1 MLEKDFQLI
10 LNSVPLV
17 ILLVDT
23 NLNIE
28 YSNLAAQEFLKL
40 NKDKLQFKNLAD
52 TFYPDSILIDT
63 ILRTKKEKKTMSI
76 ENFNLSSPYFSY
88 SGINA
93 SISIIEGAGVEKFI
107 VTINNTSFKKR
118 LESQYFISNNNVSF
132 LGLSKMLAHEI
143 KNPLSGIKGSA
154 QLLSVEVDKDKKEL
168 TDIIIQETDRV
179 NNIIKKIEYL
189 FSNDL
194 IDSETINI
202 HEIIDQSIKI
212 SQASYAKTIIFEK
225 KYDPSLPLISG
236 NKNLLIQAILNLIKN
251 SSEAII
257 KEGKIVFSTYFSL
270 WEPKEKYLGK
280 EKRITPIHVEI
291 SDNGEGISD
300 FLKETLFNPFITSKN
315 HGSGLGLTQVIGAM
329 NSHGGTAEY
338 IQSKSNTTF
347 RLSFPEMIKKNE

>member
-1 MLEKDFQLI
+1 MI
-10 LNSVPLV
+10 LNYVPLV
-17 ILLVDT
+17 ILLIDT

-28 YSNLAAQEFLKL
+28 YSNLAAQEFFKL

-52 TFYPDSILIDT
+52 KFYPDSILINT
-63 ILRTKKEKKTMSI
+63 ILRVKKEKKPISI
-76 ENFNLSSPYFSY
+76 ENINLSSPYFSY
-88 SGINA
+88 PSMNA
-93 SISIIEGAGVEKFI
+93 SISIIEDTGAEKFI
-107 VTINNTSFKKR
+107 VTINKASFKER
-118 LESQYFISNNNVSF
+118 LASENFFSNSNVSF

-154 QLLSVEVDKDKKEL
+154 QLLSIDAEKDKKEL
-168 TDIIIQETDRV
+168 TDIIIQETDRID
-179 NNIIKKIEYL
+179 NIINKIECL

-194 IDSETINI
+194 IETEKINI

-212 SQASYAKTIIFEK
+212 SQASYAKAIIFEK

-236 NKNLLIQAILNLIKN
+236 DKNILIQAILNLIKN
-251 SSEAII
+251 SSEAIVE
-257 KEGKIVFSTYFSL
+257 EGKIVFSTYFSL
-270 WEPKEKYLGK
+270 WEPKEKYLGM

-315 HGSGLGLTQVIGAM
+315 NGSGLGLTQVIGAM
-329 NSHGGTAEY
+329 NSHGGNAEY
-338 IQSKSNTTF
+338 IQTKSNTTF